1 MKWTAYYPDD
11 GRGTYRK
18 HIEKE
23 CSAMGDGWAHL
34 DDIYAKQVV
43 CFEHRGPKPTK
54 YRVGICSKKPAD

>member
-1 MKWTAYYPDD
+1 
-11 GRGTYRK
+11 
-18 HIEKE
+18 
-23 CSAMGDGWAHL
+23 MGDGWAHL